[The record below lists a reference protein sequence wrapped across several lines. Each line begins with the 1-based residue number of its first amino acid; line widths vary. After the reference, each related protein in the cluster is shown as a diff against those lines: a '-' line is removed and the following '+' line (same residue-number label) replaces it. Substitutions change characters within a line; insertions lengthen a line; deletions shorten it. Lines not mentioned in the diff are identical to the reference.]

1 MNYFNNHNYTS
12 KPSLS
17 QSKSQNVKKRAKPIQ
32 LNGYPSGDSQ
42 SSSRSNVS
50 NGSHISS
57 SSSSSFSNNNNNNN
71 NNQQSSRPQQ
81 QQQYIYKQ
89 QHQRANT
96 GNTNMKINMNQM
108 NIPQNNRHSHNNHHN
123 NNNNNNNH
131 KPRSNP
137 NNERKTIYKFKSGE
151 QFISYPYLTPQKI
164 IGEGSYASVCSALD
178 TRTKKKYAI
187 KKNRNAFVNI
197 GDAKRILREIKLMY
211 HFQGHPNLMSV
222 IDVIP
227 PDIGTQQKFNDV
239 YLIMPKMHMTLS
251 KLIMKTSI
259 GKIKIYECDI
269 QTIMYQICRG
279 LEYMHSGGVIHRDLK
294 PENILINCYYHHCDD
309 PNCLIQNKNL
319 WQVRV
324 TDFGLARG
332 INSPQINSSQSQF
345 IINGDN
351 HKNTK
356 KDKNNNN
363 NNNLTEYVVTRYYR
377 APEVMCCSRLYD
389 TQIDVWSLGCIMGEM
404 YYKKPLF
411 RGNNHLHQLQVI
423 FYYCGTPNNL
433 NWVKMN
439 DAKQWIAQLPKHQK
453 KNFKKEFSFYNYCNS
468 GSIKQQQPENKCNNN
483 NNNNNNL
490 FDGQQQEN
498 TWYVENDDKCG
509 TMSDLALDFLDK
521 LLLLNPNQ
529 RWNISQAL
537 RHPWLQNLYK
547 QTDYHRCPPF
557 DTTFEKEP
565 ILRTNFG
572 VRHMMYEELLRIH
585 KNCKNNLL
593 PKQQHIPY
601 HQQ

>member
-1 MNYFNNHNYTS
+1 MHQFSFCSSFVRGGGS
-12 KPSLS
+12 K
-17 QSKSQNVKKRAKPIQ
+17 QRAKYKNKGHRTQ
-32 LNGYPSGDSQ
+32 HQKQNTYHNSNGFGNKHGHRRTNTNIAQ
-42 SSSRSNVS
+42 KNVS
-50 NGSHISS
+50 
-57 SSSSSFSNNNNNNN
+57 
-71 NNQQSSRPQQ
+71 
-81 QQQYIYKQ
+81 K
-89 QHQRANT
+89 A
-96 GNTNMKINMNQM
+96 
-108 NIPQNNRHSHNNHHN
+108 
-123 NNNNNNNH
+123 
-131 KPRSNP
+131 RSNP

-164 IGEGSYASVCSALD
+164 IGEGSYASVCSAID

-259 GKIKIYECDI
+259 GKIKIYEQDL

-279 LEYMHSGGVIHRDLK
+279 LEYMHSAGVIHRDLK

-309 PNCLIQNKNL
+309 QNCSIQNKNL

-332 INSPQINSSQSQF
+332 LNAPNSMYGASNNNLLGVNDGF
-345 IINGDN
+345 
-351 HKNTK
+351 NTK
-356 KDKNNNN
+356 ENIMPQPQSNVNDD
-363 NNNLTEYVVTRYYR
+363 LTEYVVTRYYR

-389 TQIDVWSLGCIMGEM
+389 SQIDVWSLGCIMGEM

-433 NWVKMN
+433 DWVKMH
-439 DAKQWIAQLPKHQK
+439 DAKQWIAQLPKHNK
-453 KNFKKEFSFYNYCNS
+453 KSFQKEFSFYNYCNS
-468 GSIKQQQPENKCNNN
+468 GSLQQQQQGAVNMNV
-483 NNNNNNL
+483 NNNNNL
-490 FDGQQQEN
+490 YDGQLQQQQQN
-498 TWYVENDDKCG
+498 GMNLIHDDKCG
-509 TMSDLALDFLDK
+509 SMSNLASDFLEK
-521 LLLLNPNQ
+521 LLICDPNE

-547 QTDYHRCPPF
+547 HTDYHRCAPF
-557 DTTFEKEP
+557 DTSFEQEP

-585 KNCKNNLL
+585 KHCKNNLL
-593 PKQQHIPY
+593 PKQSPTPSQS
-601 HQQ
+601 QQQQQQQPQPMNMTMNIQQQQY